1 MAHDCLSRES
11 LSGTDMKPVPTALV
25 PTPLVPGALPVWPG
39 ATVGELVEAFGP
51 PASVAFI
58 VELNGVPVLRADWG
72 RVPAPSDHVAVIVLP
87 RGGDDGKSVLG
98 LVAMIALAAFAP
110 WAGGALAGALGFG
123 GNALV
128 AGAIGSAILAGGGI
142 LINTLLAP
150 PPAATAADQLQASPT
165 YTASASGNQA
175 RLFAPIPVQYGEHVM
190 VPDYVSDPYQEFSGN
205 DQYLHLLFGRGL
217 GRAQVSQVRIGET
230 VVWTDV
236 GGYTG
241 AIEDLE
247 IAFYDPGEQVE
258 LFPVQVETSGEVG
271 SQVLAE
277 SNWIGPFA
285 AVPAGETAKKL
296 AVDVVLPEGCYRLND
311 DGSQTGA
318 SVHLRFEYREIDGLG
333 APVGDGTWAALADE
347 TITLTTATPQRRTYA
362 LDVAPGRYEV
372 RAQRLNAWSAD
383 DRIFDRSEWA
393 GLRAYLDGPQVFD
406 DLSTMAVRVRANEQL
421 TSQSSRAFSLVQTR
435 ILPVWTG
442 ESWEEQ
448 PTRSIAWAAV
458 DIARNAVY
466 GAGLA
471 DARIDLA
478 SFAAYDALWSAR
490 GDHFDGVF
498 DTRTTRFEAINT
510 VLGAGRASVQFIGD
524 RVSLVRDEPRSM
536 AAQVF
541 TDRNILR
548 GSLEVEYALQRSDA
562 ADDVIVEY
570 MDRTTWK
577 TAEVRCTIAQST
589 SQAPARVRLIGPTD
603 RDHAWREGV
612 FLAADNFFRRVK
624 ATFRTELEGRLLKRG
639 DLVLVQSE
647 MPQTWGEAGTVLAHA
662 GETLTLSHEPSSDP
676 QNTYLRLRRRDGG
689 EWGPCK
695 ITWEPGSGTSAGIV
709 VTLDAEDRAAAEAE
723 QGLLEHHLED
733 TGDEAPTWLAGE
745 GVDQVFRGIL
755 VGMVPEGTGAQ
766 IELVIDDPAVHVA
779 DQGLSVPDAPG
790 PGHLPPSLGAPVI
803 DAMSV
808 HREISVMESLLT
820 VSARHPSGA
829 TTFRAQV
836 SYDGETWTPVYE
848 GSLPAFSASVRREAL
863 YVRMQAV
870 GELPGPWRVEL
881 VAAAPEEVRIPP
893 SAELDAS
900 GLVDAAGERAKSA
913 GEIFDDTESSLLEQ
927 INRIVNETLAG
938 ADRVDRLERT
948 SEHSRAAY
956 TRAVQLTAD
965 ETRARAAA
973 LETLEAEL
981 TGEIDSKAS
990 VIDVNEAIASEEEA
1004 RANAIGQLQAE
1015 LTDEIDSKASVE
1027 EVNEAVAGEA
1037 AARASAITQVQAKV
1051 DGVSAS
1057 GAYRLTA
1064 NAGDLPAGVTAEYL
1078 VELNAGTEGA
1088 EDWRSAGFALQLL
1101 DSGAAR
1107 AVLKVDQFVVTD
1119 GTDAA
1124 QPFVIEGGVLY
1135 VSEAAI
1141 PKLIADKIVSGTITS
1156 DDGKCWLKLS
1166 APSEFVFE
1174 N

>member
-72 RVPAPSDHVAVIVLP
+72 RVPALSDQVAVIVLP

-247 IAFYDPGEQVE
+247 IAFYDPGEQVD

-271 SQVLAE
+271 SQVLAD

-285 AVPAGETAKKL
+285 AVPAGETARRL

-311 DGSQTGA
+311 DGSQSGA

-333 APVGDGTWAALADE
+333 APVGDGSWAELADE
-347 TITLTTATPQRRTYA
+347 TITLTTATPQRFTYA

-478 SFAAYDALWSAR
+478 IFAAYDALWSAR

-603 RDHAWREGV
+603 RDHAWREGI

-624 ATFRTELEGRLLKRG
+624 ATFRSELEGRLLKRG

-647 MPQTWGEAGTVLAHA
+647 MPQTWGEAGTVRAHA
-662 GETLTLSHEPSSDP
+662 GETLTLSHEPKSDP

-695 ITWEPGSGTSAGIV
+695 ITWEPGSPV
-709 VTLDAEDRAAAEAE
+709 VTLDAADRAAAEAE
-723 QGLLEHHLED
+723 HGLLEDHLED
-733 TGDEAPTWLAGE
+733 TGYEAPTWLAGE

-808 HREISVMESLLT
+808 HREISVTESLLT

-829 TTFRAQV
+829 VSFRAQV

-900 GLVDAAGERAKSA
+900 GLVDAAGERARSA
-913 GEIFDDTESSLLEQ
+913 TEIFDSADTSLLEQ
-927 INRIVNETLAG
+927 INRIVNETMAG

-990 VIDVNEAIASEEEA
+990 V
-1004 RANAIGQLQAE
+1004 
-1015 LTDEIDSKASVE
+1015 TD
-1027 EVNEAVAGEA
+1027 VNEAVASEA
-1037 AARASAITQVQAKV
+1037 AARASAITQVQATLN
-1051 DGVSAS
+1051 GFFAGGFIRFS
-1057 GAYRLTA
+1057 A
-1064 NAGDLPAGVTAEYL
+1064 NAGTLPSSVVAEFL
-1078 VELNAGTEGA
+1078 LQLNAGTEGTP
-1088 EDWRSAGFALQLL
+1088 DWKTSGLALQILSDL
-1101 DSGAAR
+1101 SSRMAIN
-1107 AVLKVDQFVVTD
+1107 VDQFVVDDGSGNTVPVFIIDEGRVTINNLVFLNAIGGRIRSAD
-1119 GTDAA
+1119 GTMDTNYDAGY
-1124 QPFVIEGGVLY
+1124 IR
-1135 VSEAAI
+1135 
-1141 PKLIADKIVSGTITS
+1141 IVSGS
-1156 DDGKCWLKLS
+1156 
-1166 APSEFVFE
+1166 
-1174 N
+1174 